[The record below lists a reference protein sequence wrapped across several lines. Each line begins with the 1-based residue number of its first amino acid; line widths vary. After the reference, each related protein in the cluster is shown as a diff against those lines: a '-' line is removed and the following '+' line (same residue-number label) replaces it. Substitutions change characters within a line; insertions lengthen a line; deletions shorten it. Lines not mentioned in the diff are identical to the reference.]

1 MNVSADVAL
10 FRLQLAEFA
19 LQQAATPRILS
30 FYSAAIAFADE
41 AAMRSV
47 LELAKDRQVPS
58 TALYE
63 IVLQSY
69 LFLGFPRM
77 LEAAELFHEMYR
89 PAGAGSM
96 LAPVSADESAEWF
109 ERGVG
114 LCHRVYRSNY
124 ERLKDKVEEIAPEI
138 FRWMV
143 LEGYGKVLSR
153 PGLPVIER
161 ELAIVACLTVENRPR
176 QLHSHI
182 RGALN
187 VGAAPVLIRQVLDDV
202 GSAAGDGYT
211 TALGIVKILVGD

>member
-10 FRLQLAEFA
+10 FRLRLAEFA
-19 LQQAATPRILS
+19 VQQAATPRILS

-41 AAMRSV
+41 AAMRSA
-47 LELAKDRQVPS
+47 LQLARDRQVPS
-58 TALYE
+58 TAVYE

-77 LEAAELFHEMYR
+77 LEAAGLFHEIYR
-89 PAGAGSM
+89 PEGAGSM
-96 LAPVSADESAEWF
+96 LTPVSAGESAAWF
-109 ERGVG
+109 ERGVS

-124 ERLKDKVEEIAPEI
+124 ERLKDKVEEMAPEI

-143 LEGYGKVLSR
+143 FEGYGKVLSR

-161 ELAIVACLTVENRPR
+161 ELAIIACLTVENRPR

-182 RGALN
+182 KGALN
-187 VGAAPVLIRQVLDDV
+187 VGAAPELIGQVLDDI
-202 GSAAGDGYT
+202 GPAAGDGYV
-211 TALGIVKILVGD
+211 TALGLVKSLVGD